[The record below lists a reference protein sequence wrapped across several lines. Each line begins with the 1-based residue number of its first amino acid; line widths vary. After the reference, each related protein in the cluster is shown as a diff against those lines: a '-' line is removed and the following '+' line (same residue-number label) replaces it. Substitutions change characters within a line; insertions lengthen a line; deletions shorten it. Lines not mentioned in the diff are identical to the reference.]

1 MINRE
6 KAIELFEEKTSGKRR
21 EIIELIGWDGMELYV
36 YNDGVCDTRKIG
48 CFSENENEVVATID
62 LSPHCFRDLYSEYGY
77 WDEDRDEPKDD
88 LSDEDIDCLYDWFID
103 DLKNSV
109 SEEF

>member
-1 MINRE
+1 MISRE
-6 KAIELFEEKTSGKRR
+6 KAIEFFEEKTILNKR
-21 EIIELIGWDGMELYV
+21 EIIDLIGWDGMELYV
-36 YNDGVCDTRKIG
+36 YNDGVYDTRKIG
-48 CFSENENEVVATID
+48 CFGEDENEVVATID
-62 LSPHCFRDLYSEYGY
+62 LSPHCFRELYSEYGY
-77 WDEDRDEPKDD
+77 WNENRDEPKSD

>member
-1 MINRE
+1 MINRK
-6 KAIELFEEKTSGKRR
+6 KAIELFEEKTILNKR
-21 EIIELIGWDGMELYV
+21 EIIDLIGWDGMELYV

-48 CFSENENEVVATID
+48 CFSESEDEVVATID
-62 LSPHCFRDLYSEYGY
+62 LSPHCFRDLYLEYGY

>member
-6 KAIELFEEKTSGKRR
+6 KAIELFEENTFLNKR
-21 EIIELIGWDGMELYV
+21 EIIDLIGWDGVELYV
-36 YNDGVCDTRKIG
+36 YNNGVYDTRKIG
-48 CFSENENEVVATID
+48 CFSESENEVVATID

-77 WDEDRDEPKDD
+77 WDEGRDEPKGD
-88 LSDEDIDCLYDWFID
+88 LPDEEIDCLYDWFIE
-103 DLKNSV
+103 DLKNSI